1 MDQHYLLRVRLVGNE
16 NFRVKAH
23 LCERAL
29 QNFWCHGLVIKSASG
44 QISPLTRVNPF
55 NRFVRTE
62 SKHLVMMTR
71 KTGMREITFSLLN
84 LDTFNAVSVS
94 FR

>member
-1 MDQHYLLRVRLVGNE
+1 MRTFELKRICVNGRCKTFGV
-16 NFRVKAH
+16 
-23 LCERAL
+23 
-29 QNFWCHGLVIKSASG
+29 LVIKSAGG

-71 KTGMREITFSLLN
+71 KTGMRKITFSLLN
-84 LDTFNAVSVS
+84 LDTFNGVSVF

>member
-1 MDQHYLLRVRLVGNE
+1 MRTFELKRICVNE
-16 NFRVKAH
+16 RRKTFGV
-23 LCERAL
+23 
-29 QNFWCHGLVIKSASG
+29 LVIKSASG

-71 KTGMREITFSLLN
+71 KTGLRKITFSLLN
-84 LDTFNAVSVS
+84 LDTFNAVPVFFS
-94 FR
+94 